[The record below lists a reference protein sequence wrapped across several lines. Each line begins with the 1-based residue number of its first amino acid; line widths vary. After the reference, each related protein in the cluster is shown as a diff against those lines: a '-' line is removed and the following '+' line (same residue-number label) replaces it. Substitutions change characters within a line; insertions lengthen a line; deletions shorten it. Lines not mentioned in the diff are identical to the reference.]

1 MYKQHFPSLVNE
13 GEKRRNQFTQSLRI
27 YQWLVISGNCQTDT
41 QLLVKRWMCLCDC
54 LKGEVGG
61 QVREAFVCMCFDL
74 SSFSDKNV
82 DVSQQTLKLSWE
94 ILGSSCL
101 SLLPLSSIS
110 Y

>member
-1 MYKQHFPSLVNE
+1 MDKQHFPSSVNE
-13 GEKRRNQFTQSLRI
+13 GEKRRNQFTQSQRI
-27 YQWLVISGNCQTDT
+27 HQWLVISGNCQTDT
-41 QLLVKRWMCLCDC
+41 QLLVKRWVCLCDC

-61 QVREAFVCMCFDL
+61 QEREAFVCMCFDL